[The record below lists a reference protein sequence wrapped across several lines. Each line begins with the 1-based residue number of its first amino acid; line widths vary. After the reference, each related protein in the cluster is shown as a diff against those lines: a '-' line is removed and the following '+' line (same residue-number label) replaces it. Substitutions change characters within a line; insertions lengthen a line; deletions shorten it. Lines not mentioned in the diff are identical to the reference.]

1 MKPITHH
8 THTAPAPA
16 QEPDPRPGNYYVS
29 ALDGPAHY
37 LLLGPFNRHADAL
50 ARVDPVRA
58 YATAH
63 GGPKAH
69 FIAYGTVRM
78 ADDVTQP
85 GSANKYLPELLALT
99 A

>member
-1 MKPITHH
+1 M
-8 THTAPAPA
+8 TAQDIPAA
-16 QEPDPRPGNYYVS
+16 LAWDVS
-29 ALDGPAHY
+29 HAKRTLRTPEAT
-37 LLLGPFNRHADAL
+37 PFLYDAL
-50 ARVDPVRA
+50 ARVDPVRS

-69 FIAYGTVRM
+69 FMAYGTVRM